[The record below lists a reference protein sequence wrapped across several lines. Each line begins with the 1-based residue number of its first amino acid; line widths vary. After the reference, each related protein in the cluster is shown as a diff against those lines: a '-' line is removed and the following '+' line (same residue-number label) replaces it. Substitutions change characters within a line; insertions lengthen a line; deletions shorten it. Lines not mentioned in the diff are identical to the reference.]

1 MSLVID
7 RDTQDG
13 KIKLETLKWAE
24 AQINNIFGLAFDRY
38 YLMRGL
44 RINFII
50 PEANDTNPNIQIN
63 LARAQPIDQASLEE
77 ALKDRKHFVGNA
89 RTQIEQVI
97 TDSQYF
103 LDEYKDAASYEPI
116 PIL

>member
-77 ALKDRKHFVGNA
+77 ALKEVVEKTTFPSS
-89 RTQIEQVI
+89 EQLEAVKKQEEALNGANK
-97 TDSQYF
+97 S
-103 LDEYKDAASYEPI
+103 
-116 PIL
+116 